1 VTLARNTLAQSF
13 LLAALLHGA
22 ALGWVALRTASPP
35 RRPVRLPTTVRLV
48 SREKPPEP
56 RRLEEKPPARPIA
69 AVRPNAPAPREL
81 PAAPP
86 APTPPGPPPQP
97 RRFAVSMDAVAPA
110 GAGGIAMPTTAGRTA
125 ARGDPS
131 LPSSVAVGDNTA
143 YADATEVDRAPRLLR
158 QPSGLDLRALYPEAA
173 RREGIEGNVRLELL
187 VSEAGAV
194 VDARVVERAGNGFD
208 EAAVTAARRMAFS
221 PAVRGGR
228 PVAVRIPWTLKFRLD
243 G

>member
-1 VTLARNTLAQSF
+1 M
-13 LLAALLHGA
+13 
-22 ALGWVALRTASPP
+22 
-35 RRPVRLPTTVRLV
+35 
-48 SREKPPEP
+48 
-56 RRLEEKPPARPIA
+56 
-69 AVRPNAPAPREL
+69 
-81 PAAPP
+81 
-86 APTPPGPPPQP
+86 PPGPLPQP

-110 GAGGIAMPTTAGRTA
+110 GAGGIAMPTTSGRTA
-125 ARGDPS
+125 ARGDPT

-158 QPSGLDLRALYPEAA
+158 QPSGLDLRALYPEVA
-173 RREGIEGNVRLELL
+173 RRQGIEGNVRLELL

-194 VDARVVERAGNGFD
+194 VDARVIEPAGNGFD